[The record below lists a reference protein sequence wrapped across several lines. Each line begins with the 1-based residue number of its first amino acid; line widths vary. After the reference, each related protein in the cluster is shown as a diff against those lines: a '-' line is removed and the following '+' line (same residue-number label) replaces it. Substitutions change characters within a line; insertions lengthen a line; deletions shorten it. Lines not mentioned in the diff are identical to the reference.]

1 LDALVVICK
10 NLSDDAHIDCPL
22 TFIEKNE
29 ADYLYSKVALLNDH
43 KKKFQKQ
50 GYFEDE

>member
-29 ADYLYSKVALLNDH
+29 VDHLYSKVALLDDH
-43 KKKFQKQ
+43 KKKLQMQ

>member
-10 NLSDDAHIDCPL
+10 NLSDDAHIDFPF
-22 TFIEKNE
+22 TFIGKNE
-29 ADYLYSKVALLNDH
+29 LDYLYSKVALLDDH
-43 KKKFQKQ
+43 EKKLQKQ